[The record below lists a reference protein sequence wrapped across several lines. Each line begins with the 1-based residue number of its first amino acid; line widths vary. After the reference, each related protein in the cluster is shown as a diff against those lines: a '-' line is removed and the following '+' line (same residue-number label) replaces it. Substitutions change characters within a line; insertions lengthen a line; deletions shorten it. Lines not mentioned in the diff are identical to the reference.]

1 MVIDLSSRIQQPLK
15 RNLYKLA
22 APIVERG
29 LAIRSFNDLYER
41 TRRAYVAHP
50 DYPSSRAWF
59 SSGLR
64 ELHARYEVDW
74 PVTFTLPTEGP
85 LIVVSNHPFGILDP
99 VILGDLISEFRPYVR
114 FMTNYL
120 LGGMEEM
127 RPWIIPV
134 DPFDNES
141 STQRNMAPMKEALR
155 FLRQGGALA
164 IFPSGEVAHFKM
176 GRGVEESPWSSHVG
190 ALVRRTKATVLPVY
204 FEGRNSALFHAAGL
218 LHPLMRTG
226 LIFRELFRRSREA
239 VQVKVGQPI
248 PFSRLKKFE
257 DDEGLTRY
265 LRLHTFILS
274 QRGRDE
280 HGSKDPHEEA
290 AEFPRVP
297 AIPAR
302 QEEGQQQAFEYE
314 IESLRSHNALLAKQG
329 NLAVFVA
336 SAQEIPHL
344 LREIGRLRE
353 VTFREVGEGTGEDLD
368 LDKFDDHYLHIVLWD
383 EKERRVAG
391 AYRLGRA
398 DVIMRRYGRK
408 GLYTSTLFK
417 FQKPFLQHLDD
428 ALEMGRSFVAP
439 NYQRSVAALPL
450 LWKGV
455 LTWVARHPHYKKL
468 FGPVSISGEYQGLS
482 RKLMVEFLSDNNL
495 HPDLATL
502 VKPRKPFR
510 YGKNRKLLREFISAE
525 LGNVDDFSAL
535 ISSLEDDGKG
545 IPTLLKHYLRLNG
558 TLLSFNVDKSFSSC
572 LDGLILVNITETDPR
587 LLAKYMGEEAC
598 TGYLKHHGLLQPAMG
613 DVVASQEAAN
623 ETQRA

>member
-22 APIVERG
+22 APLVERG

-59 SSGLR
+59 SSGLK

-74 PVTFTLPTEGP
+74 PANFTLPTEGP
-85 LIVVSNHPFGILDP
+85 LIIVSNHPFGILDP
-99 VILGDLISEFRPYVR
+99 VILGDLVSEFRPYVR

-134 DPFDNES
+134 DPFDNENS
-141 STQRNMAPMKEALR
+141 AQRNMAPMKEALR

-248 PFSRLKKFE
+248 PFSKLKKFE
-257 DDEGLTRY
+257 DDESLTRY

-274 QRGRDE
+274 HRGRDE
-280 HGSKDPHEEA
+280 NGGKESNEEV
-290 AEFPRVP
+290 AE
-297 AIPAR
+297 PAR
-302 QEEGQQQAFEYE
+302 APVIPVQRVEGQQQAFEYE
-314 IESLRSHNALLAKQG
+314 IESLRSHEGFLAKQG

-353 VTFREVGEGTGEDLD
+353 VTFREVGEGTGEEID

-383 EKERRVAG
+383 EKERRIAG

-439 NYQRSVAALPL
+439 NYQRSIAALPL

-455 LTWVARHPHYKKL
+455 LTWVARYPHYKKL

-510 YGKNRKLLREFISAE
+510 YGKNRK
-525 LGNVDDFSAL
+525 
-535 ISSLEDDGKG
+535 
-545 IPTLLKHYLRLNG
+545 
-558 TLLSFNVDKSFSSC
+558 
-572 LDGLILVNITETDPR
+572 
-587 LLAKYMGEEAC
+587 
-598 TGYLKHHGLLQPAMG
+598 
-613 DVVASQEAAN
+613 
-623 ETQRA
+623 

>member
-1 MVIDLSSRIQQPLK
+1 MVIDLSSRIQKPLK

-22 APIVERG
+22 APLVERG

-41 TRRAYVAHP
+41 TRRAYVSHP

-59 SSGLR
+59 SSGLK
-64 ELHARYEVDW
+64 ELGARYEVDW
-74 PVTFTLPTEGP
+74 PANFNLPAEGP

-99 VILGDLISEFRPYVR
+99 VILADLVSAFRPYVR

-120 LGGMEEM
+120 LGTMEEM
-127 RPWIIPV
+127 RPWIIAV
-134 DPFDNES
+134 DPFDGEHS
-141 STQRNMAPMKEALR
+141 AQRNLAPMKEALR

-164 IFPSGEVAHFKM
+164 IFPSGEVAHYKM
-176 GRGVEESPWSSHVG
+176 GRGVEESPWSPHVG

-204 FEGRNSALFHAAGL
+204 FEGHNSPLFHAAGM
-218 LHPLMRTG
+218 LHPLARTG
-226 LIFRELFRRSREA
+226 LIFRELFQRCKEP

-257 DDEGLTRY
+257 DDESLTRY
-265 LRLHTFILS
+265 LRLHTFIMS
-274 QRGRDE
+274 QRGRPEVRHKEEVEDVVV
-280 HGSKDPHEEA
+280 SKNM
-290 AEFPRVP
+290 VP
-297 AIPAR
+297 VVTPQTESQ
-302 QEEGQQQAFEYE
+302 QEAFERE
-314 IESLRSHNALLAKQG
+314 VEALRAQGSHLASQG
-329 NLAVFVA
+329 NLSVFA
-336 SAQEIPHL
+336 GSAAEIPVL

-353 VTFREVGEGTGEDLD
+353 VTFRAVGEGTGEEIDLD
-368 LDKFDDHYLHIVLWD
+368 RFDDHYLHIFLWD

-398 DVIMRRYGRK
+398 DVILRRYGRK

-428 ALEMGRSFVAP
+428 ALEMGRSFIAP
-439 NYQRSVAALPL
+439 NYQRSIAALPL

-455 LTWVARHPHYKKL
+455 LTWVTRYPHYTKL

-535 ISSLEDDGKG
+535 ISSLEEDGKG

-558 TLLSFNVDKSFSSC
+558 TLLSFNVDKAFSSC
-572 LDGLILVNITETDPR
+572 LDGLILVDLTATDPR
-587 LLAKYMGEEAC
+587 LLGKYMGEDPCAA
-598 TGYLKHHGLLQPAMG
+598 YLQHHGLGQKSGVVGVQG
-613 DVVASQEAAN
+613 DAAVS
-623 ETQRA
+623 TSRA

>member
-1 MVIDLSSRIQQPLK
+1 MVIDLSSRIQQPLQ

-22 APIVERG
+22 APFVERG

-41 TRRAYVAHP
+41 TRRAYVNHP

-59 SSGLR
+59 SSGLK
-64 ELHARYEVDW
+64 ELGARYEVDW
-74 PVTFTLPTEGP
+74 PANFTFPAEGP

-99 VILGDLISEFRPYVR
+99 VILADLVSAFRPYVR

-120 LGGMEEM
+120 LGTMEEM
-127 RPWIIPV
+127 RPWIIAV
-134 DPFDNES
+134 DPFDGENS
-141 STQRNMAPMKEALR
+141 AQRNLAPMKEALR
-155 FLRQGGALA
+155 FLRQGGTLA
-164 IFPSGEVAHFKM
+164 IFPSGEVAHYKM

-204 FEGRNSALFHAAGL
+204 FEGHNSPLFHAAGM
-218 LHPLMRTG
+218 LHPLARTG
-226 LIFRELFRRSREA
+226 LIFRELFQRCKEP

-257 DDEGLTRY
+257 DDESLTRY
-265 LRLHTFILS
+265 LRLHTFIMS
-274 QRGRDE
+274 QRGKPEVRHKE
-280 HGSKDPHEEA
+280 VEEA
-290 AEFPRVP
+290 TEPRDIKPVVTAQAESQ
-297 AIPAR
+297 
-302 QEEGQQQAFEYE
+302 QEAFERE
-314 IESLRSHNALLAKQG
+314 VEALRAQGNHLASQG
-329 NLAVFVA
+329 NLSVFVG
-336 SAQEIPHL
+336 SAAELPTL

-353 VTFREVGEGTGEDLD
+353 VTFRAVGEGTGEELD
-368 LDKFDDHYLHIVLWD
+368 LDRFDDHYLHIFLWD
-383 EKERRVAG
+383 EKEHRLAG

-417 FQKPFLQHLDD
+417 FQKPFLSHLDD
-428 ALEMGRSFVAP
+428 ALEMGRSFIAP
-439 NYQRSVAALPL
+439 NYQRSIAALPL

-455 LTWVARHPHYKKL
+455 LTWVTRYPHYKKL

-535 ISSLEDDGKG
+535 ISSLEEDGKG

-558 TLLSFNVDKSFSSC
+558 TLLSFNVDKDFSSC
-572 LDGLILVNITETDPR
+572 LDGLILVDVTETDPR
-587 LLAKYMGEEAC
+587 LLGKYMGEAAC
-598 TGYLKHHGLLQPAMG
+598 AEYLKHHGIEPKS
-613 DVVASQEAAN
+613 DAAA
-623 ETQRA
+623 EEGAAATPTDRA